1 MMVTPSLLA
10 WPRIQDIS
18 TDKVLFCQ
26 KAYRPF
32 LSISLIKYKGLL
44 LSSIYDQFFFRSHLI
59 EYCWLSFPRT
69 RQRLLHIKTKE
80 LERERES
87 TYQDATRQTAT
98 FIFKQWV
105 FCTELKRGKSRQ
117 KYVRVYVSRFNSHNN
132 SNEKDNKWAK
142 AVHKDAKQRI
152 KERNKYVD
160 ADRAGWDNAVAGL
173 QIMISCPRGGGAH
186 TPKCSLNHH
195 HHHHHHHPRPHHCSF
210 HLRIVIISD
219 GFSERGAG

>member
-1 MMVTPSLLA
+1 MQDFPLKIICFLKSTLDTLIVTPSLLA

-32 LSISLIKYKGLL
+32 LSISLIKYKRLL
-44 LSSIYDQFFFRSHLI
+44 FNLISSIYDQFFFRSHLI

-80 LERERES
+80 LERES
-87 TYQDATRQTAT
+87 SYQDATRQTAT

-132 SNEKDNKWAK
+132 SKEKDNKWAK
-142 AVHKDAKQRI
+142 AVHKNIIKRCKTKNQRKKQICRC
-152 KERNKYVD
+152 R
-160 ADRAGWDNAVAGL
+160 
-173 QIMISCPRGGGAH
+173 
-186 TPKCSLNHH
+186 
-195 HHHHHHHPRPHHCSF
+195 
-210 HLRIVIISD
+210 
-219 GFSERGAG
+219 